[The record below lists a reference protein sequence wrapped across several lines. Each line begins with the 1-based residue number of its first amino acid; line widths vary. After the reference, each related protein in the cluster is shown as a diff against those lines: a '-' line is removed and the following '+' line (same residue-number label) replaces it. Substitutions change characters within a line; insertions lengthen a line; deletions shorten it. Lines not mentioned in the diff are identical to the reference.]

1 MPRVKT
7 EEKSQTIVDAAS
19 RVFLAREF
27 HEVSV
32 DDVAAEAGAGKGTI
46 YRYFPT
52 KEELFFVSVLYGLDA
67 LHESLIKGKR
77 EGTAPRDRLELI
89 ARELLKF
96 AWNRRDLL
104 MTLQRDEKLFLRRGA
119 EFLQRRQKIVALIAE
134 TIEAGVAR
142 GDFRPIDPTAG
153 AEVFLGM
160 LRGLNL
166 YRRPGDLPE
175 DLVRTAI
182 DMLVNGIVRRSDA

>member
-7 EEKSQTIVDAAS
+7 EEKSQAIVDAAS

-32 DDVAAEAGAGKGTI
+32 DDVAAEAHAGKGTI

-67 LHESLIKGKR
+67 LRESLTQGLHS
-77 EGTAPRDRLELI
+77 EAPPHERLKLI
-89 ARELLKF
+89 ARELLRF

-104 MTLQRDEKLFLRRGA
+104 TTLHRDERLFSRRGA
-119 EFLQRRQKIVALIAE
+119 EFLERRQRIVELIAD
-134 TIEAGVAR
+134 TIAAGVER
-142 GDFRPIDPTAG
+142 GDFRPIDPVAG

-182 DMLVNGIVRRSDA
+182 DMLVNGIVRRNDA

>member
-7 EEKSQTIVDAAS
+7 EEKSQAIVDAAE

-32 DDVAAEAGAGKGTI
+32 DDVAAEARAGKGTI

-52 KEELFFVSVLYGLDA
+52 KEALFFVSVLHGLER
-67 LHESLIKGKR
+67 LHGSLVSML
-77 EGTAPRDRLELI
+77 EGEASPHRRLCVI
-89 ARELLKF
+89 ATEVLRF

-104 MTLQRDEKLFLRRGA
+104 TTLHRDERLFARRGA
-119 EFLQRRQKIVALIAE
+119 EFMERRRRIVALVADSVASGIA
-134 TIEAGVAR
+134 G
-142 GDFRPIDPTAG
+142 GDFRPVDPTTG
-153 AEVFLGM
+153 AETFLGV

-166 YRRPGDLPE
+166 YRGSRQTPEELARAALDLF
-175 DLVRTAI
+175 
-182 DMLVNGIVRRSDA
+182 VNGIVRRSDA